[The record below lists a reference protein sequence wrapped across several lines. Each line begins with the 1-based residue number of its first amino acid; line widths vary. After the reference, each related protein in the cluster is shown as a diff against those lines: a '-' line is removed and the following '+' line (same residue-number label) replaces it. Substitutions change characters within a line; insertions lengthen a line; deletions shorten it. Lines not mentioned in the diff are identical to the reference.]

1 MGCISTTIIFVFNSL
16 FMLLGFTLVG
26 FASYLLNET
35 IRYYKLTTSSQFVI
49 AVPIAVLLL
58 AMLLTTISF
67 FGCCGIIKK
76 SPCMLNTYGS
86 LVLVFL
92 TLQVTCGVLLIVY
105 RDYAPIEIKKGMTQA
120 FEQYYRGTADMR
132 DSIDWAQGELEC
144 CGIEKYTD
152 WFSLTP
158 VNDLEETVNSVTR
171 GCCLPEYAKQHGL
184 CYENLRYATI
194 QEVEQRIYTIGCFPR
209 VEQLL
214 DSAVGL
220 AMGIICIIF
229 IVVQFVLMVLS
240 FVCAAMYRGKHD
252 DSKAYNYNAVPMRPT
267 TTNAA

>member
-1 MGCISTTIIFVFNSL
+1 MLPFKCVLFAHLFSINLCSQQNIDCSCIEFFFSL
-16 FMLLGFTLVG
+16 YMF
-26 FASYLLNET
+26 
-35 IRYYKLTTSSQFVI
+35 
-49 AVPIAVLLL
+49 
-58 AMLLTTISF
+58 SF
-67 FGCCGIIKK
+67 
-76 SPCMLNTYGS
+76 
-86 LVLVFL
+86 
-92 TLQVTCGVLLIVY
+92 LQ
-105 RDYAPIEIKKGMTQA
+105 
-120 FEQYYRGTADMR
+120 
-132 DSIDWAQGELEC
+132 LEC

-229 IVVQFVLMVLS
+229 IVVQVSLLLTTGTCLLIVTE
-240 FVCAAMYRGKHD
+240 A
-252 DSKAYNYNAVPMRPT
+252 NEVPISSHI
-267 TTNAA
+267 